1 MDSKIAFVSVDEKD
15 RGSAIGRDGDRI
27 KLGPRASAAAASAA
41 TCAWFPLKS
50 NEISGVI
57 YGKGRTYRA
66 VQSARKRQRQRW
78 LKKTWKRRSLRLKEK
93 YDPLEGSPMAKG
105 IVIEKKA
112 LEQKQPHSG
121 LIKCVK
127 IQLVKNGK
135 FVTAFAPRSGAIN
148 YIDEHDEVTVDGLG
162 GSQRGQM
169 GSIPGVRYKVIKVNG
184 VDLQM
189 LVQKRKEKPKR

>member
-1 MDSKIAFVSVDEKD
+1 MGYGEFA
-15 RGSAIGRDGDRI
+15 GRD
-27 KLGPRASAAAASAA
+27 L
-41 TCAWFPLKS
+41 
-50 NEISGVI
+50 
-57 YGKGRTYRA
+57 
-66 VQSARKRQRQRW
+66 RKRRKSQRW
-78 LKKTWKRRSLRLKEK
+78 LKKPWKRKKLKLKEK
-93 YDPLEGSPMAKG
+93 FDPLEGAMMAKG
-105 IVIEKKA
+105 IVLEKKS

-127 IQLVKNGK
+127 VQLIKNGK
-135 FVTAFAPRSGAIN
+135 VIPAFAPRTGAIN